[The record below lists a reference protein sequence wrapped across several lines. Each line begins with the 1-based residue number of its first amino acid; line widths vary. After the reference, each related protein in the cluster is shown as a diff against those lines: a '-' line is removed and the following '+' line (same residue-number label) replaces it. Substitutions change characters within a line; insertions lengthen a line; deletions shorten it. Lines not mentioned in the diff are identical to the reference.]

1 MKKLLLIF
9 VVGIVI
15 IVGALV
21 FGVSK
26 LGPLI
31 KTAVNTYGP
40 KLTKTELSLGDVS
53 ISILSGKAELKDFFL
68 GNPKG
73 FTSSEAMKVGSIF
86 IDIDE
91 KSITSDTIVIHTI
104 EVIAPAITYEKTRG
118 ADNFKTIMNNVSSAS
133 KQAGSQKDASSKE
146 PSSGSGK
153 KMIIED
159 FLLKQ
164 GTVTL
169 ATSLTG
175 GTSIRAR
182 LPDITMKNIGGT
194 GASPQQV
201 AEEIFKAVYKEITSR
216 AVTDSLNQGLKEFGK
231 SLGTVGEDA
240 KNQAEGLKETFKGV
254 FGK

>member
-1 MKKLLLIF
+1 MKKLLLIVG
-9 VVGIVI
+9 VVVVI

-53 ISILSGKAELKDFFL
+53 VSILSGKAELKDFFL

-91 KSITSDTIVIHTI
+91 KSITGDTIVIHTI

-133 KQAGSQKDASSKE
+133 KQPGSQKGASSKA
-146 PSSGSGK
+146 PSSGAGK

-159 FLLKQ
+159 FLMKQ

-175 GTSIRAR
+175 GKSISAR

-231 SLGTVGEDA
+231 SLGTMGEDA
-240 KNQAEGLKETFKGV
+240 KNQAGGIQETFKGL